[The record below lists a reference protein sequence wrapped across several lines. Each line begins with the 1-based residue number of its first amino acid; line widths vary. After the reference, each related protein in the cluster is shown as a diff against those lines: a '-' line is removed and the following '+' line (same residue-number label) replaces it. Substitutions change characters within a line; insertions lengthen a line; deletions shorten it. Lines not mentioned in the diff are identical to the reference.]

1 MSIFNFT
8 NIKFICCWILSL
20 SLCLSFYT
28 CIFTYFGFYKLS
40 TIWIYIH
47 IYICE
52 QCSITIYIYRWKEQ
66 NKYLGEKW
74 KHKENTKFWYL
85 KFYTLGNLQSKYIFW
100 LKIVVR
106 HEIKYQIYFEYCK
119 KINNI
124 ANKINNITLRIKPNN
139 HFSEKIHESSKT
151 ALKRGHWLLCKRLKV
166 AT

>member
-1 MSIFNFT
+1 MIFNFT
-8 NIKFICCWILSL
+8 NIKFISCWILSL

-100 LKIVVR
+100 LKVVVR
-106 HEIKYQIYFEYCK
+106 YENLSIKYIL
-119 KINNI
+119 NI
-124 ANKINNITLRIKPNN
+124 AKKSITSRIK
-139 HFSEKIHESSKT
+139 SIISLWGSSQITILVK
-151 ALKRGHWLLCKRLKV
+151 KYMKVQKLL
-166 AT
+166 